1 MTGSFVVSL
10 LTAVTVV
17 MAAALGV
24 VHVSRRRRAAT
35 RHALLVAAFTIAL
48 VLPAASALA
57 PYLTIR
63 VSVPAPR
70 VVANAVA
77 VFDDVPPMPLDVAT
91 PVVTRTPAA
100 PRTAGVSLAAVIET
114 IWLLGFIGC
123 LAPVAIG
130 LFQVRSLRGL
140 GLPWQRG
147 RALAEALAGSL
158 HLRRPVGIVL
168 HESVSGPMTF
178 GTWRPTIVMPID
190 AETWT
195 DEALTR
201 AIVHELEHIRRADWL
216 TQCAARTLCAA
227 YWFHPLVWIARRQ
240 LVLEAER
247 ASDDAVLRYA
257 EAAAYADQLV
267 DLARRL
273 SAGHQPLL
281 AMANRRDLAA
291 RVHALLD
298 GQQSRGRAGAWLI
311 AALACAAAA
320 LVMVL
325 SPIRVVARAPRLQAA
340 DEHAR
345 FDVVSVRPC
354 DPKAPPP
361 LPPPGTGRGASSGR
375 VSPGHFRI
383 NCAPVTVLI
392 QTAYLASG
400 RPSTRPFFDRWHAGP
415 DWARSALFTIEATAD
430 EAIPVTVMNGPMLR
444 AVLEDRFKL
453 KVHRETREVPVLDL
467 VVAKGGSK
475 LTPFV
480 PGTCVPTDYSTYPEP
495 PLKPGQHRCLTRS
508 ERGTSHTW
516 REVVEAATLD
526 DWLRHFDDFAN
537 LTGRPPMVNKTGIM
551 GLQTFQIEYSGLDDL
566 PVDLKDQL
574 GLELRPG
581 RAPREFLI
589 LDHVERPVL
598 DDADAPASAAPSAQA
613 TSSNAIPPLP
623 TTFDVASIRPCEKGS
638 AGRGGNSGSR
648 GRGSGSSY
656 SPGRLYL
663 DCVPI
668 RVLIDFAYVMYG
680 GADGTA
686 THDFDNWPSLND
698 DGARRIRGGP
708 AWMYDEPYTLE
719 ARADG
724 ITRPDERRIVLG
736 PMLRALLE
744 QRSNLRIH
752 KETEQAPMY
761 ALSVAKGGLKIKPMK
776 DGECST
782 APSHVPMAPLAAA
795 ADHVLPTCGVS
806 SGGPDGASWRNQ
818 HGGVSIDRVAMTL
831 SSDLGAK
838 VIDRTGVTDRFIFTW
853 VYGPDDRTPRTR
865 QRLDAAM
872 TDKLTPP
879 AAPDIFTALEEQ
891 VGLHLAP
898 IEGPRPYLV
907 VDHIDRPTNDE
918 SRPGPAGA
926 RDGR

>member
-1 MTGSFVVSL
+1 MTGSFVVSI

-17 MAAALGV
+17 MAAALAAT
-24 VHVSRRRRAAT
+24 HVSRRRCAAT
-35 RHALLVAAFTIAL
+35 RHALLVAAFTVAL

-63 VSVPAPR
+63 VSVPAPQM
-70 VVANAVA
+70 VADAVA
-77 VFDDVPPMPLDVAT
+77 VFDEVPSMPLDVAA
-91 PVVTRTPAA
+91 PAVNRSPAA
-100 PRTAGVSLAAVIET
+100 PRAAGAPLVAILEA
-114 IWLLGFIGC
+114 IWLVGVVAC

-130 LFQVRSLRGL
+130 LLQVRSLRGF

-147 RALAEALAGSL
+147 RALADALAGSL
-158 HLRRPVGIVL
+158 ELRRPVGIVL

-190 AETWT
+190 AEAWT
-195 DEALTR
+195 DEELTR

-216 TQCAARTLCAA
+216 TQCLARTLCAA

-311 AALACAAAA
+311 AALACAAAV
-320 LVMVL
+320 LVTAL
-325 SPIRVVARAPRLQAA
+325 SPMRVVARSPRSQAT
-340 DEHAR
+340 DVNAR

-354 DPKAPPP
+354 DPKAPVSIPP
-361 LPPPGTGRGASSGR
+361 RGTGRGGSSGR

-392 QTAYLASG
+392 QTAYLAGG

-415 DWARSALFTIEATAD
+415 DWARSEMFTIEATTDDAT
-430 EAIPVTVMNGPMLR
+430 PMTVMNGPMLR

-453 KVHRETREVPVLDL
+453 KVHRDTREVPVLEL
-467 VVAKGGSK
+467 VVAKGGAK

-480 PGTCVPTDYSTYPEP
+480 PGTCVPTDYNAYPQP
-495 PLKPGQHRCLTRS
+495 PLEPGQHRCLTRS
-508 ERGTSHTW
+508 ERGTSNTW
-516 REVVEAATLD
+516 REVVEADTLD
-526 DWLRHFDDFAN
+526 DWIRHFDDSAS
-537 LTGRPPMVNKTGIM
+537 LAGRPPIVNKTGIT
-551 GLQTFQIEYSGLDDL
+551 GLQTFQIEYSGSTDAL
-566 PVDLKDQL
+566 PLELKDQL

-581 RAPREFLI
+581 RAPRDFLI
-589 LDHVERPVL
+589 IDHVERPVP
-598 DDADAPASAAPSAQA
+598 DDVADAPAPAISHAQTPASSDAAPQSA
-613 TSSNAIPPLP
+613 
-623 TTFDVASIRPCEKGS
+623 FDVASIRPCEKGS
-638 AGRGGNSGSR
+638 GGRGGANGSR

-656 SPGRLYL
+656 SPGRFYL
-663 DCVPI
+663 DCVPA

-680 GADGTA
+680 GADGTS
-686 THDFDNWPSLND
+686 THDFDDWPSIND

-708 AWMYDEPYTLE
+708 AWMYDEPYTIE
-719 ARADG
+719 AKADQVA
-724 ITRPDERRIVLG
+724 RPEERRLVLG
-736 PMLRALLE
+736 PLLRALLE
-744 QRSNLRIH
+744 QRFKLRMH
-752 KETEQAPMY
+752 QETEQVPMY
-761 ALSVAKGGLKIKPMK
+761 ALTVAKGGLKITPMK

-782 APSHVPMAPLAAA
+782 DYSHAPVGPLAAA
-795 ADHVLPTCGVS
+795 ADHVVPTCGMS
-806 SGGPDGASWRNQ
+806 SGGPEGTNWRSQ
-818 HGGVSIDRVAMTL
+818 HSGVSLDRVATAL
-831 SSDLGAK
+831 SSDLGIK
-838 VIDRTGVTDRFIFTW
+838 VIDRTGVTDKFIFTW
-853 VYGPDDRTPRTR
+853 VYGPDDRTPRSR

-872 TDKLTPP
+872 ADNPVPST
-879 AAPDIFTALEEQ
+879 APDVFTALREQ
-891 VGLHLAP
+891 VGLQLDP
-898 IEGPRPYLV
+898 IQGSRPYLV
-907 VDHIDRPTNDE
+907 VDRIERPTNDDAVH
-918 SRPGPAGA
+918 SR
-926 RDGR
+926 